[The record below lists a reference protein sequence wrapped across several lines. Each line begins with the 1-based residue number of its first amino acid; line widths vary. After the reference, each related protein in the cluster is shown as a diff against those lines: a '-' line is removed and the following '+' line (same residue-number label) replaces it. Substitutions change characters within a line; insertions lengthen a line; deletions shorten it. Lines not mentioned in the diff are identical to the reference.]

1 MIALIA
7 TLVGALLA
15 AWLYWPLYRS
25 VEIRRLT
32 DATMARYAR
41 RYGK

>member
-1 MIALIA
+1 MTALYIAIGALIA
-7 TLVGALLA
+7 YVI
-15 AWLYWPLYRS
+15 YWPLYRR
-25 VEIRRLT
+25 VELDRLT